1 MVLSILLPCSRACPR
16 SALRPLSHLPLPRLY
31 STATLPKREFTS
43 YFFHNATWN
52 ERPGSVTTTRP
63 TASRTRR
70 IASTADGSLAGGYQ
84 HVQVLTPR
92 RLLGIYAQLSKARL
106 TTLIVLTAM
115 SGVALSPLPATLPVL
130 LSTAVGTTLCS
141 SAANALNQLQEV
153 PYDAQM
159 ARTRMRPLVRRAI
172 SPMHALGFATIT
184 GVAGP
189 ALLWVMVNPTTAVLG
204 ALNIALYAGAY
215 TWLKRKHVV
224 NTWVGSV
231 VGGIPPLMGWTACG
245 GNLLPSS
252 GQSITYFLPPFLSD
266 VPVDMSLVDSP
277 LAPLALFMILYSW
290 QFPHFNS
297 LSHLVRAS
305 YAQAGYKMLSVLS
318 PSKNALVSFRYAALH
333 IPICT
338 LLFPLSGLTTWAF
351 ALTSLVPNAI
361 LVQAAWRFW
370 RTGAEKEARALWHH
384 SLWYLPVILALM
396 MVHKQGA
403 NWGGWFDS
411 KEEKVDGALKDSK
424 V

>member
-1 MVLSILLPCSRACPR
+1 MTLSFLLPCSRTCPR
-16 SALRPLSHLPLPRLY
+16 TAFSHGFRSRPILPLQRLY
-31 STATLPKREFTS
+31 STAARPKREFAS
-43 YFFHNATWN
+43 FFFHNAAWN
-52 ERPGSVTTTRP
+52 GRPGGAGTTSMP
-63 TASRTRR
+63 THSRR
-70 IASTADGSLAGGYQ
+70 IASAADRSLIDGFQ
-84 HVQVLTPR
+84 RVQVLTPR

-115 SGVALSPLPATLPVL
+115 SGVALSPLPTTLPVL

-141 SAANALNQLQEV
+141 SSANALNQLQEV

-159 ARTRMRPLVRRAI
+159 ARTRMRPLVRKAI
-172 SPMHALGFATIT
+172 SPLHALGFATVT

-189 ALLWVMVNPTTAVLG
+189 ALLWVMVNPTTAILG
-204 ALNIALYAGAY
+204 AFNIALYAGAY
-215 TWLKRKHVV
+215 TWLKRKHIV
-224 NTWVGSV
+224 NTWVGSI

-245 GNLLPSS
+245 GNLLPPPSD
-252 GQSITYFLPPFLSD
+252 QAIAYFLPSFLSQG
-266 VPVDMSLVDSP
+266 PVDMSLVDSP

-318 PSKNALVSFRYAALH
+318 PAKNALVSLRYAALH
-333 IPICT
+333 IPICSI
-338 LLFPLSGLTTWAF
+338 LLPLSGLTTWSF
-351 ALTSLVPNAI
+351 ALTSLVPNVI

-396 MVHKQGA
+396 MVHKQSA
-403 NWGGWFDS
+403 SWGSWWNS
-411 KEEKVDGALKDSK
+411 EEEKVDIDEP
-424 V
+424 